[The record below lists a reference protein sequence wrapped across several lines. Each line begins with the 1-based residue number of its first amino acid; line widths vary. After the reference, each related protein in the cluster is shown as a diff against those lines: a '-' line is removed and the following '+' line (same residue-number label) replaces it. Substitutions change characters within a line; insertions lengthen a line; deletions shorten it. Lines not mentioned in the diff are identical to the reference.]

1 MKKIFLTILLG
12 ISLSLTAQNTTLA
25 KLAFEEAEEAYNNNN
40 FETTL
45 QKLEEAEQNFG
56 KINPPILHL
65 RIVSQFKTFE
75 AKPNLELAKSIK
87 ENCELWFKNYSE
99 DEGLFVKTRDVYKI
113 KGVINSNA
121 GNEEQLSNFMTKK

>member
-45 QKLEEAEQNFG
+45 QKLE
-56 KINPPILHL
+56 
-65 RIVSQFKTFE
+65 
-75 AKPNLELAKSIK
+75 
-87 ENCELWFKNYSE
+87 
-99 DEGLFVKTRDVYKI
+99 
-113 KGVINSNA
+113 
-121 GNEEQLSNFMTKK
+121 